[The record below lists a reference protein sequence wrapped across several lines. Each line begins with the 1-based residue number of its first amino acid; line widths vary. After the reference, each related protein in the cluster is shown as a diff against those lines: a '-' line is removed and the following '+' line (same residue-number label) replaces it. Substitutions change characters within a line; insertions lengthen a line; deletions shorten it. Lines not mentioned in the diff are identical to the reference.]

1 MFKPSTRPQPFSVLL
16 SFPNSSILQ
25 HHNLLPDLLKGA
37 VMKRLCAVAGV
48 LAILTGPAGA
58 QDTFSIVAVD
68 TVTGEIGSAGASCV
82 GAINGV
88 GAFILSDVLE
98 GIGAIH
104 TQASYLEANQLTARQ
119 RMLAGDSPQQIIDY
133 MVAHDAQNN
142 PTIRQYGVVD
152 LRRRGESAAYT
163 GINCID
169 YKNHA
174 TGPGYAVQ
182 GNILSGQVIIDTMRN
197 TFLRTPGALADRLMA
212 TLEAAKII
220 GADTRCAS
228 RGTSSRSSFI
238 KVVRIGDG
246 AVPYLQKIVPDSPVG
261 NDPITI
267 LHAMFNQWKDSLR
280 TRVDP
285 FLSQLAVT
293 PDSLPADGTSAA
305 SILIIPKNNS
315 DTLLPPGRTI
325 LLRNTGSG
333 ILGAVTDNGNG
344 TYSATITAPTTAGTD
359 TISARVVSGTD
370 TVTIFWKR
378 VVRYVGPASVAGRST
393 VASSL
398 ILLQNYP
405 NPSNPTTT
413 IRYGISQASYVLLT
427 LFDVLGRPVRTL
439 VAQRQQAGFYSVN
452 LDLSDLPSGVYFYRL
467 EAGTQLR
474 VQKLMVLR

>member
-1 MFKPSTRPQPFSVLL
+1 MKKELACVGLVFVLL
-16 SFPNSSILQ
+16 GS
-25 HHNLLPDLLKGA
+25 A
-37 VMKRLCAVAGV
+37 V
-48 LAILTGPAGA
+48 A

-163 GINCID
+163 GVNCID

-174 TGPGYAVQ
+174 TGRGYAVQ
-182 GNILSGQVIIDTMRN
+182 GNILSGQMIIDTMKN
-197 TFLRTPGALADRLMA
+197 TFLRTPGPLADRLMA

-246 AVPYLQKIVPDSPVG
+246 SVPYLQKIVPDSPVG
-261 NDPITI
+261 SDPITI
-267 LHAMFNQWKDSLR
+267 LHTMFDQWKDSLR

-293 PDSLPADGTSAA
+293 PDSLPANGTSAA
-305 SILIIPKNNS
+305 AILIIPKNNS
-315 DTLLPPGRTI
+315 DTLLAPGRTI
-325 LLRNTGSG
+325 LLRNTGAG
-333 ILGAVTDNGNG
+333 TLGAVSDNGNG
-344 TYSATITAPTTAGTD
+344 TYSATLTAPTLPGTD

-370 TVTIFWKR
+370 TVAIFWR
-378 VVRYVGPASVAGRST
+378 RAVRYFNPSSVPSMQPLVPST
-393 VASSL
+393 LVL
-398 ILLQNYP
+398 FQNYP
-405 NPSNPTTT
+405 NPLNPSTT
-413 IRYGISQASYVLLT
+413 IRYGIPRAVHVLLRVYD
-427 LFDVLGRPVRTL
+427 LLGRPVRTL
-439 VAQRQQAGFYSVN
+439 VAEHQSAGYYAVH
-452 LDLSDLPSGVYFYRL
+452 LDLSDIPSGVYFYRL
-467 EAGTQLR
+467 EAENELR
-474 VQKLMVLR
+474 VQKLVLVR

>member
-1 MFKPSTRPQPFSVLL
+1 MKKEFSCVGLVFVLL
-16 SFPNSSILQ
+16 GS
-25 HHNLLPDLLKGA
+25 A
-37 VMKRLCAVAGV
+37 V
-48 LAILTGPAGA
+48 A

-119 RMLAGDSPQQIIDY
+119 RMLAGDSPQQVIDY

-163 GINCID
+163 GANCID

-174 TGPGYAVQ
+174 TGRGYAVQ
-182 GNILSGQVIIDTMRN
+182 GNILSGQMIIDTMKN
-197 TFLRTPGALADRLMA
+197 TFLRTPGPLADRLMA

-246 AVPYLQKIVPDSPVG
+246 SVPYLQKIVPDSPVG
-261 NDPITI
+261 SDPITI
-267 LHAMFNQWKDSLR
+267 LHTMFDQWKDSLR

-293 PDSLPADGTSAA
+293 PDSLPANGTSAA
-305 SILIIPKNNS
+305 AILIIPKNNS
-315 DTLLPPGRTI
+315 DTLLAPGRTI
-325 LLRNTGSG
+325 LLRNTGAG
-333 ILGAVTDNGNG
+333 TLGGVSDNGNG
-344 TYSATITAPTTAGTD
+344 TYSATLTAPTLPGAD

-370 TVTIFWKR
+370 TVAIFWR
-378 VVRYVGPASVAGRST
+378 RAVRYFNPSSVPSMQPLVPST
-393 VASSL
+393 LVL
-398 ILLQNYP
+398 FQNYP
-405 NPSNPTTT
+405 NPLNPSTT
-413 IRYGISQASYVLLT
+413 IRYGIPRAAHVVLRVYDL
-427 LFDVLGRPVRTL
+427 LGRAVRTL
-439 VAQRQQAGFYSVN
+439 VAEHQSAGYYAVN
-452 LDLSDLPSGVYFYRL
+452 LDLSDIPSGVYFYRL
-467 EAGTQLR
+467 EAENELR
-474 VQKLMVLR
+474 VQKLILVR